1 MDISMPIMDGYQA
14 TKVIRQFEKNLASS
28 SNHSTSPKASSS
40 SRSKYV
46 NDSRQYITGLSAHAT
61 DKFK

>member
-28 SNHSTSPKASSS
+28 SNLAANLKPLQAQS
-40 SRSKYV
+40 SR
-46 NDSRQYITGLSAHAT
+46 
-61 DKFK
+61 